1 MKKFINV
8 LKKLFKSNQT
18 LFFFIQYTRR
28 KRYKYTLPIVR
39 LFSKVLNLLPK
50 HEKYEILFPTKLQK
64 NFSKGVNSLHRD
76 GIFISNIKEENTLK
90 SYTNLQ
96 RELYE
101 YEKLNEIERKSK
113 STKVSKD
120 KSFLKIITKHFSKA
134 DLLAIAYDPDV
145 IQMVYSYFGFYPS
158 IYKIYVWH
166 TQRYSDLPSTTQ
178 FFHRDPEDVNLLKLF
193 VPLKEINFDNGPF
206 QYISK
211 THKNFLE
218 QEFNKNIGLR
228 DAIPSR
234 LKLEK
239 EIENND
245 SFEIVT
251 FTGKPTSFCLVDT
264 NGLHR
269 GKLLKKG
276 SRYLINIVYT
286 SSLPHINSNQPQLLK
301 LF

>member
-1 MKKFINV
+1 M
-8 LKKLFKSNQT
+8 
-18 LFFFIQYTRR
+18 
-28 KRYKYTLPIVR
+28 
-39 LFSKVLNLLPK
+39 
-50 HEKYEILFPTKLQK
+50 
-64 NFSKGVNSLHRD
+64 
-76 GIFISNIKEENTLK
+76 
-90 SYTNLQ
+90 
-96 RELYE
+96 
-101 YEKLNEIERKSK
+101 
-113 STKVSKD
+113 
-120 KSFLKIITKHFSKA
+120 
-134 DLLAIAYDPDV
+134 
-145 IQMVYSYFGFYPS
+145 
-158 IYKIYVWH
+158 
-166 TQRYSDLPSTTQ
+166 
-178 FFHRDPEDVNLLKLF
+178 DVNLLKLF